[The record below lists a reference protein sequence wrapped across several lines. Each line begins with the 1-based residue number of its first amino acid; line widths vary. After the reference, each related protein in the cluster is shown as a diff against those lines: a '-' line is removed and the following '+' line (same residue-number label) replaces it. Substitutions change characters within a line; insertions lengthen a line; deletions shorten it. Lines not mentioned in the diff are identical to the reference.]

1 MAHPPE
7 GLAGR
12 LEEQSCRSEPVDG
25 ILGTHTLMKA
35 KALEA
40 AAGRFVAAGD
50 RTRARVAFTAAV
62 EVYTSLGVA
71 ADVSRLQ
78 AAFRPG
84 HPHPRPHGGFWA
96 YLRCT
101 RTRRCP
107 TPDETT
113 NSQRQHVSTA
123 S

>member
-1 MAHPPE
+1 
-7 GLAGR
+7 
-12 LEEQSCRSEPVDG
+12 VDG

-84 HPHPRPHGGFWA
+84 HPPLKASWRVLGLPWLHPHKALSHPRRDDEQPATACIYGQLAASG
-96 YLRCT
+96 
-101 RTRRCP
+101 RT
-107 TPDETT
+107 
-113 NSQRQHVSTA
+113 
-123 S
+123 

>member
-1 MAHPPE
+1 
-7 GLAGR
+7 
-12 LEEQSCRSEPVDG
+12 VDG

-84 HPHPRPHGGFWA
+84 HPPTQGLLAGSGLTLAAPAQGAVPPR
-96 YLRCT
+96 
-101 RTRRCP
+101 
-107 TPDETT
+107 
-113 NSQRQHVSTA
+113 
-123 S
+123 

>member
-84 HPHPRPHGGFWA
+84 HPPLKASWRVLGLPWLHPHKA
-96 YLRCT
+96 LSH
-101 RTRRCP
+101 
-107 TPDETT
+107 PDKTT